1 MTNIIVLD
9 REKHRALRVERR
21 PSARHGDNQRFVQV
35 VVREFPLLA
44 IQCPILVSKDADTGA
59 FFCGAM
65 LGFDE
70 GENLFLSDGGG
81 HEGYRPLNLQRA
93 PFYVAGGELAV
104 DLDSPRIAAAG
115 GERVFDEAGQPT
127 AYLESIRTVFGE
139 LRPGLEMT
147 KAFLETL
154 LRHKLL
160 APLEVELS
168 FDDGSSRELTG
179 LYTID
184 QEALRSLPD
193 ATVVELFRQGYMYLI
208 HLMIVSVKQISSLAS
223 RKNSRLLDGGGDA
236 GVAWPARA

>member
-1 MTNIIVLD
+1 MANIIVLD
-9 REKHRALRVERR
+9 REKHRALRIERR
-21 PSARHGDNQRFVQV
+21 PSTRHGDNQRFVQV

-44 IQCPILVSKDADTGA
+44 IQCPILISKDADTGA

-70 GENLFLSDGGG
+70 GENLFLAENGG

-104 DLDSPRIAAAG
+104 DLDSPRIVAAG
-115 GERVFDEAGQPT
+115 GERVFDDAGQPT
-127 AYLESIRTVFGE
+127 PYLESIRTVFGE

-147 KAFLETL
+147 KGFVEALV
-154 LRHKLL
+154 RHRLL
-160 APLEVELS
+160 APMDVQLS

-184 QEALRSLPD
+184 QEALRNLPD
-193 ATVVELFRQGYMYLI
+193 AAVLELFRQGYMYLI
-208 HLMIVSVKQISSLAS
+208 HLMIVSVKQISNLAS
-223 RKNSRLLDGGGDA
+223 RKNSRLLDGDA
-236 GVAWPARA
+236 GAVWSARA